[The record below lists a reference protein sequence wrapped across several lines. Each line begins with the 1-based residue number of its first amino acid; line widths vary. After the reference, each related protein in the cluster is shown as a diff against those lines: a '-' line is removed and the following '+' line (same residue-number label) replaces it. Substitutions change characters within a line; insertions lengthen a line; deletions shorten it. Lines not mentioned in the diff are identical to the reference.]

1 MSRRLALVFAIC
13 AGLTA
18 CGNVPPAPTEQFY
31 RLQVVSASD
40 PASGAALTVG
50 RFSAD
55 SIYAERPM
63 VHGNADNPHA
73 VRQYHYQLWLYPPA
87 QLVREHLAQA
97 LGARLADFSER
108 RIEGRVLRFDRV
120 GSSASAYAAVELELS
135 VMQGREVVFLKRY
148 MQQETVAG
156 DGIPAH
162 VQATERAL
170 AKIYARFLD
179 DLRDRQQV
187 QQH

>member
-31 RLQVVSASD
+31 RLQGVSVPD
-40 PASGAALTVG
+40 RVPAAALEIG

-63 VHGNADNPHA
+63 VRGDADDLRA
-73 VRQYHYQLWLYPPA
+73 VRQYHYHLWLYPPA

-97 LGARLADFSER
+97 LGARLSDFAER
-108 RIEGRVLRFDRV
+108 RIEGRVLRFDRI
-120 GSSASAYAAVELELS
+120 GSGASAYAVVELELS
-135 VMQGREVVFLKRY
+135 VVVHGREVVFVQRY
-148 MQQETVAG
+148 AQKEAVAG
-156 DGIPAH
+156 DGVRAH
-162 VQATERAL
+162 VQATEVAL
-170 AKIYARFLD
+170 AKIYARFLA
-179 DLRDRQQV
+179 DLR
-187 QQH
+187 

>member
-31 RLQVVSASD
+31 RLQAVSVAD
-40 PASGAALTVG
+40 RAPEAVLAVG

-63 VHGNADNPHA
+63 VHGDADAPR
-73 VRQYHYQLWLYPPA
+73 VIRQYHYHLWLYPPA

-97 LGARLADFSER
+97 LGARLADFEER
-108 RIEGRVLRFDRV
+108 RIEGRVLRFDRI
-120 GSSASAYAAVELELS
+120 GSGASAYAVVELELS
-135 VMQGREVVFLKRY
+135 VVNGREVVFVQRY
-148 MQQETVAG
+148 AQKEAVTG
-156 DGIPAH
+156 DGVRAH
-162 VQATERAL
+162 VQATEVAL
-170 AKIYARFLD
+170 AKIYARFLI
-179 DLRDRQQV
+179 DLR
-187 QQH
+187 